1 MPVDNRWYD
10 RLGSEWWD
18 ERGLVAALHE
28 LNPIRVGYFV
38 EALRQERPDASRVLD
53 LGCGGGLVAEAI
65 AAEGYAVTGLD
76 ASLPSLR
83 AARDH
88 GRSAYYCGGDASALP
103 FADGSFDAVVCSE
116 LLEHVEDP
124 DAVLREITRVLMPGG
139 LLLFSTPNRTWF
151 ARVGL
156 IWVAELLR
164 WAPRRTHVYSQ
175 FITPTEL
182 ALRMRRAGL
191 VMREHRGIAL
201 RRAAVPAMW
210 GYLRRRELGGFR
222 LSHDRRLQYIG
233 WAEVPLG

>member
-65 AAEGYAVTGLD
+65 AAEGYAVTGVD

-103 FADGSFDAVVCSE
+103 FANRSFDAVVCSE
-116 LLEHVEDP
+116 VLEHVEDP
-124 DAVLREITRVLMPGG
+124 DAVLREITRVLVPGG

-175 FITPTEL
+175 FITPIEL
-182 ALRMRRAGL
+182 ALRMQRAGL

-201 RRAAVPAMW
+201 RRAAVQAMW